1 MPPISNR
8 LISFPSDSG
17 SDERADAEVLWEACV
32 RWAHQPR
39 DGLRLPME
47 IAAEIARAVMEA
59 ALRELPGDTAP
70 IAVSAFC
77 QRRAR
82 AFAVERVARERAQ
95 QGDMHL
101 WHDAAWHPD
110 EPLLDLRELQTD
122 GHAGWLAAVPVLRE
136 LALPVIRG
144 CGVPAEDAEDV
155 LAETLAALIQP
166 DARAQ
171 RPLDALLVAEQLP
184 ALCKVIARRRSA
196 DFLRRCFA
204 EKRAVNLEVA
214 IDSMEHGGVA
224 TAMATVAPEFDLH
237 DILEQSAHAVSPAQW
252 ELITRLIIHPSDTH
266 TSLIADARLMSALFI
281 DPQSSE
287 ATRRRR
293 LHETLDLAL
302 KLIRQHLDL
311 P

>member
-17 SDERADAEVLWEACV
+17 SDEHADAEVLWEACV

-47 IAAEIARAVMEA
+47 ISAEIARAVMEA
-59 ALRELPGDTAP
+59 ALRELPADTAP

-82 AFAVERVARERAQ
+82 TFAVERVARERAQ
-95 QGDMHL
+95 QGDTNL

-110 EPLLDLRELQTD
+110 EPVLDLRALQTH

-144 CGVPAEDAEDV
+144 CGVP
-155 LAETLAALIQP
+155 AETLAALIQP

-266 TSLIADARLMSALFI
+266 TSLIADARLMSAFFI

-293 LHETLDLAL
+293 LHEALDLAL
-302 KLIRQHLDL
+302 KQIRHHLDL